1 MAHYNPNVSGSSDPP
16 SSASQAA
23 GTTGMNQTL
32 NSSRTAEPALNHF
45 RGGVVYTTY
54 LVVSTLAMFTC
65 LCGMAGNGMVIWLLG
80 FRTRR
85 NPFYIYILNLAAAD
99 LLFLFSMAS
108 MISLETQP
116 LASTINKVYEL
127 MKRLKYFGYTAGL
140 SLLTA
145 ISTQRCLSVLF
156 PIWFKCHRPQHLSA
170 WVCTLLWVL
179 CLLMNG
185 ITTSFCSKFLLSNE
199 KWCFG
204 VDVAQ
209 ASLILGV
216 FTPLM
221 TLSSLTLF
229 VRVRRSSQQWRRQ
242 PTRLFVVT
250 LTSVLVF
257 LICSLPL
264 AIYWFLLF
272 WLQLPPKV
280 MLLSFGLSRLSS
292 SVSSSANPVIYFL
305 VGSRRSHRLQGSLG
319 TVLQRALRE
328 EPELESE

>member
-1 MAHYNPNVSGSSDPP
+1 MVPATQNFTLMHLPLV
-16 SSASQAA
+16 
-23 GTTGMNQTL
+23 GMNQTL
-32 NSSRTAEPALNHF
+32 NSSRTVELALNQF
-45 RGGVVYTTY
+45 QGGVAYTVY
-54 LVVSTLAMFTC
+54 LVASSLAMFIC

-80 FRTRR
+80 FRMRR
-85 NPFYIYILNLAAAD
+85 TPFYIYILNLAAAD
-99 LLFLFSMAS
+99 LLFLFCMAS
-108 MISLETQP
+108 MLSLESQP
-116 LASTINKVYEL
+116 LTNTVNKVHEL
-127 MKRLKYFGYTAGL
+127 MKRLKFFGYTAGL

-185 ITTSFCSKFLLSNE
+185 VTSSFCSKFLLFNE
-199 KWCFG
+199 EWCFRM
-204 VDVAQ
+204 DVAQ
-209 ASLILGV
+209 ASLIIGV
-216 FTPLM
+216 LTPLM
-221 TLSSLTLF
+221 TLSSLTLY
-229 VRVRRSSQQWRRQ
+229 VRVRRSSRQWRRQ

-257 LICSLPL
+257 LVCSLPL
-264 AIYWFLLF
+264 GIYWFLLF
-272 WLQLPPKV
+272 WLQLPPK
-280 MLLSFGLSRLSS
+280 MMFLSFGLSRLSS

-319 TVLQRALRE
+319 AVLQRALRE

>member
-1 MAHYNPNVSGSSDPP
+1 
-16 SSASQAA
+16 
-23 GTTGMNQTL
+23 MNQTL
-32 NSSRTAEPALNHF
+32 NSSRTAEPAPNHF
-45 RGGVVYTTY
+45 REGVAHTVY
-54 LVVSTLAMFTC
+54 LVVSSLAMFTC

-85 NPFYIYILNLAAAD
+85 TPFYIYILNLAAAD
-99 LLFLFSMAS
+99 LLFLFCMAS
-108 MISLETQP
+108 MLSLETQP
-116 LASTINKVYEL
+116 LTNTINKVHEL
-127 MKRLKYFGYTAGL
+127 MMRLKYFSYTTGL

-185 ITTSFCSKFLLSNE
+185 VTASFCSKFLLSNKE
-199 KWCFG
+199 WCFRM
-204 VDVAQ
+204 DMAH
-209 ASLILGV
+209 ASLIVGV
-216 FTPLM
+216 LTPLM

-229 VRVRRSSQQWRRQ
+229 VRVHRSSQQWRRQ

-257 LICSLPL
+257 LVCSLPL
-264 AIYWFLLF
+264 GIYWFLLWWF
-272 WLQLPPKV
+272 QLPPEV
-280 MLLSFGLSRLSS
+280 MFLSFGLSRFSS

-305 VGSRRSHRLQGSLG
+305 VGSRRSRRLQGSLG
-319 TVLQRALRE
+319 AVLQQALRE
-328 EPELESE
+328 EPELASEQMPSTATNEMGV